1 MGASATLHANDH
13 AAIGAFL
20 AEQAEWWIGSADD
33 GQLCDA
39 LDVTITREV
48 VYSERQL
55 AAVEAACRQ
64 TREQWAARPAPADPA
79 EEIK

>member
-1 MGASATLHANDH
+1 MS
-13 AAIGAFL
+13 
-20 AEQAEWWIGSADD
+20 
-33 GQLCDA
+33 
-39 LDVTITREV
+39 RERFFKV

-79 EEIK
+79 IWTLTAAEAALLNAEEIK